1 MQRLQIDLLVIKF
14 ALFPAVKNDP
24 DPLVRQG
31 ANRGWMG
38 LLARALAVIVSLGPC
53 ARAGG

>member
-53 ARAGG
+53 GRAGG